1 MDRTIFR
8 LRPYQSI
15 YFLFVLS
22 RFDIS
27 VLIVLNQPSIHAF
40 VAIWGD
46 YLNIA
51 RSRALQGERF
61 MSRFVRSIVCNSG
74 SLSFHRAISRNLLAL
89 AGGWLAFVLLSASQ
103 ARAQVSAA
111 ISGRVTDPAG
121 ATVSD
126 AAVTAKNVET
136 GETRSTITDAVGHYW
151 VPSLAVGE
159 YELHF
164 TKAGFQE
171 YAQGGIHLVVGQEAS
186 VDVALRLGQ
195 VTEQVKVN
203 ADAPIISV
211 TAADISG
218 VVDEQQVKDLP
229 LNGRSYD
236 QLMTLNPGVV
246 IFTSEKTGGI
256 GVSNS
261 TAANMFSVSGNR
273 PQQNMFL
280 LNGIEYTGAA
290 ENNMQPGGVSGQMLG
305 VDAIREFNM
314 LSDTYG
320 AEYGKHPGAQVTIVT
335 QSGTNQ
341 WHGSIFEYLRNN
353 ALDEPNFFDPGSAPP
368 FRRNQFGGSMGG
380 PIQKDK
386 TFVFANYEGFRQS
399 LHQTSKS
406 FVPDASAR
414 GGALVALGSGCPAAK
429 QVACAA
435 EVTSLLNL
443 WPMADGPDVLNGG
456 TPSGIAEDFANP
468 LQTIREDFG
477 TARVDHIFSDKDSV
491 GVVYTVDDSADQT
504 ATAIN
509 PFMSDATSLREQV
522 LSIEET
528 HVFSPT
534 LLNTARV
541 GFSRAGYY
549 FTGEPTP
556 GTPAATVSPFLSGLP
571 FVGAVVVGGSAAS
584 NPAAQIA
591 LAGSNNGSN
600 LDLHRNLF
608 TYEDQAAWTNG
619 RQQFKFGAWFQRFQ
633 SNENIALSQYGQ
645 ATFPNLTDFLEG
657 NFNTV
662 SGGVTTASGSFLI
675 DPASTPLSWR
685 SLFGA
690 FYAEDV
696 IRVSPAF
703 TLSLGFRDEFST
715 GWNEAFG
722 RASNYQFT
730 NGVINTQPTIGNRTF
745 INNNAW
751 FLPQPRIGLAWSPI
765 GSKTVMRA
773 GFGIYNDLEDA
784 LGYRTDQNAPFNPT
798 YTIPNLNLS
807 AFPIGLPIVPVSA
820 GTASPAGTKLAP
832 GGVDPN
838 MKTPTVI
845 SYSLK
850 IEQEISPNTSLSV
863 GYVGSHGYHE
873 LLSVDTNI
881 PPTVTCPAKCA
892 LANPNLANTYSWFSE
907 GDSMY
912 NAMTVDVRHRF
923 SKGLT
928 FRGAYTWSKALDDG
942 DSLNATAAA
951 NAPAL
956 VADPVNVRGDWGP
969 ATYDV
974 RNAGVM
980 NVSYDLPFGNGRQ
993 LLNSASGWENGIAG
1007 GWTLNSIVTIQSGF
1021 PFTPQLSFNPSNDGD
1036 SKNPVRPSWNPAF
1049 AGPVILGG
1057 ATQWFNPQAF
1067 MVPAQGTFGNVGRNV
1082 VTGPGLGTW
1091 DFSVLKDIHLLER
1104 FNLQFR
1110 AEIFNLLNRVN
1121 LDTPNLIVFTS
1132 ATATPAQASPVAG
1145 TFTQTST
1152 TSRQVQFSLKL
1163 LW

>member
-1 MDRTIFR
+1 MSSFVRTIVCIR
-8 LRPYQSI
+8 GKHSSY
-15 YFLFVLS
+15 Y
-22 RFDIS
+22 
-27 VLIVLNQPSIHAF
+27 
-40 VAIWGD
+40 
-46 YLNIA
+46 
-51 RSRALQGERF
+51 RASHKF
-61 MSRFVRSIVCNSG
+61 
-74 SLSFHRAISRNLLAL
+74 LLAL
-89 AGGWLAFVLLSASQ
+89 AGCSLAAVLVCAPA
-103 ARAQVSAA
+103 ARSQVSAS
-111 ISGRVTDPAG
+111 ISGRVTDPTG
-121 ATVSD
+121 ATVSG
-126 AAVTAKNVET
+126 AAVMAKDVET
-136 GETRSTITDAVGHYW
+136 GETRSTVTDAVGHYW

-159 YELHF
+159 YEVHV
-164 TKAGFQE
+164 TKQGFQE
-171 YAQGGIHLVVGQEAS
+171 QVRGGIHLVVGQEAS
-186 VDVALRLGQ
+186 VDVPLLLGQ

-203 ADAPIISV
+203 ADAPVISV

-218 VVDEQQVKDLP
+218 VVDEQQVKELP

-236 QLMTLNPGVV
+236 ELMTLNPGVV

-261 TAANMFSVSGNR
+261 TAANMFSVVGNR

-280 LNGIEYTGAA
+280 LNGIEFTGAA

-305 VDAIREFNM
+305 VEAVREFNM
-314 LSDTYG
+314 LTDTYG

-341 WHGSIFEYLRNN
+341 WHGSVFEYLRNN
-353 ALDEPNFFDPGSAPP
+353 VLDAPNFFDPGSAPP
-368 FRRNQFGGSMGG
+368 FRRNQFGGAMGG

-399 LHQTSKS
+399 LHQTSVAY
-406 FVPDASAR
+406 VPDASAR
-414 GGALVALGSGCPAAK
+414 SGAIVPLGSACPAAK
-429 QVACAA
+429 QAACAA

-443 WPMADGPDVLNGG
+443 WPVANGPDVLNGG
-456 TPSGIAEDFANP
+456 TPSGIAQNFANP

-477 TARVDHIFSDKDSV
+477 TARVDHILSDKDSV

-509 PFMSDATSLREQV
+509 PFMADATSLREQV
-522 LSIEET
+522 VSIEET

-541 GFSRAGYY
+541 GFSRASYF

-556 GTPAATVSPFLSGLP
+556 GTPAATVSPFLSGVP

-608 TYEDQAAWTNG
+608 TYEDQAAWTMG
-619 RQQFKFGAWFQRFQ
+619 RHQFKFGTWFQRFQ

-645 ATFPNLTDFLEG
+645 ATFQNVAAFL
-657 NFNTV
+657 
-662 SGGVTTASGSFLI
+662 GGSFGTGSFLI
-675 DPASTPLSWR
+675 DPSSTPLSWR

-690 FYAEDV
+690 FYVEDV
-696 IRVSPAF
+696 IRVTPSF
-703 TLSLGFRDEFST
+703 TVSLGFRDEFST
-715 GWNEAFG
+715 GWNEADG

-730 NGVINTQPTIGNRTF
+730 NGVINTQPTIGTHTF

-751 FLPQPRIGLAWSPI
+751 FLPQPRIGLAWSPL
-765 GSKTVMRA
+765 GRKTVVRA
-773 GFGIYNDLEDA
+773 GFGIYNDLQDA
-784 LGYRTDQNAPFNPT
+784 LGYRTDQNSPFNPT
-798 YTIPNLNLS
+798 YTIPNLNVS
-807 AFPIGLPIVPVSA
+807 QFPLGLPIIPVSA
-820 GTASPAGTKLAP
+820 GTPSPAGTKLAP

-838 MKTPTVI
+838 MRTPTVI

-850 IEQEISPNTSLSV
+850 IEQEITPNTSVSA
-863 GYVGSHGYHE
+863 GYVGSHGDHE
-873 LLSVDTNI
+873 LISLDANI
-881 PPTVTCPAKCA
+881 PAQVVCPAAPCPGT
-892 LANPNLANTYSWFSE
+892 LPPGTIFNTSTTRANPSLANTYSWFSE

-956 VADPVNVRGDWGP
+956 VQNPLSVRGDWGP

-974 RNAGVM
+974 RNAGVI
-980 NVSYDLPFGNGRQ
+980 NVTYDLPIGNGRQ
-993 LLNSASGWENGIAG
+993 MLSSVSGWENSVIG

-1036 SKNPVRPSWNPAF
+1036 SRNPVRPNWKPGF
-1049 AGPVILGG
+1049 TGPVILGG
-1057 ATQWFNPQAF
+1057 TTQWFNPNAF
-1067 MVPAQGTFGNVGRNV
+1067 SVPASGTFGDVGRNV
-1082 VTGPGLGTW
+1082 LTGPGLATW
-1091 DFSVLKDIHLLER
+1091 DFSVLKDMHLFER
-1104 FNLQFR
+1104 LNLQFR
-1110 AEIFNLLNRVN
+1110 AEIFNLLDRAN
-1121 LDTPNLIVFTS
+1121 LNTPNLIVFTS
-1132 ATATPAQASPVAG
+1132 AAGAPSPVAG
-1145 TFTQTST
+1145 SFTST
-1152 TSRQVQFSLKL
+1152 STPSRQVQFGLKL